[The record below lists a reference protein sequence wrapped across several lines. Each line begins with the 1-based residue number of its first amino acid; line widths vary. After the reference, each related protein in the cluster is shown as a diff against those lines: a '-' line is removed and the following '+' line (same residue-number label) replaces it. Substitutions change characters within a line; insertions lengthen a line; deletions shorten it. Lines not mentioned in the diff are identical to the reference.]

1 MAVVCQVCACCPLWS
16 ISRPASILRVLRSQ
30 LACLFFTSLTL
41 LLMSSVTS
49 GKKLNL
55 SEFKSSSNVKLD
67 SHTGSSHIRGL
78 YTLKKEC
85 HTYLNSNEGDYGIWG
100 EKWLDFV

>member
-1 MAVVCQVCACCPLWS
+1 MAVVCQVCVCCPLLS
-16 ISRPASILRVLRSQ
+16 IYRPAYIHRVLRSQ

-55 SEFKSSSNVKLD
+55 SEPKSSSNVKLD
-67 SHTGSSHIRGL
+67 SHIGSNHIRGL
-78 YTLKKEC
+78 
-85 HTYLNSNEGDYGIWG
+85 
-100 EKWLDFV
+100 